1 MSAAETHKNTPE
13 IHKHEE
19 TEIEPALQRKEE
31 DEHMIRHRLQVP
43 VEGMKGMG
51 CEGRWD
57 CGGAVEE
64 RTAQERTGHTKP
76 LVVRLVNI
84 LVN

>member
-1 MSAAETHKNTPE
+1 MRRPIDDSLESMPSDHVRVMNKNTPE
-13 IHKHEE
+13 VHKHEE
-19 TEIEPALQRKEE
+19 TEIEPAVQRKDE
-31 DEHMIRHRLQVP
+31 DEQMIGHRLQVT

-51 CEGRWD
+51 CEGSWD
-57 CGGAVEE
+57 
-64 RTAQERTGHTKP
+64 QP

>member
-1 MSAAETHKNTPE
+1 
-13 IHKHEE
+13 
-19 TEIEPALQRKEE
+19 
-31 DEHMIRHRLQVP
+31 MIRHRLQVT

-51 CEGRWD
+51 CKGSRD
-57 CGGAVEE
+57 CGGDDE
-64 RTAQERTGHTKP
+64 RRIMQGKTGHTQP